1 MTCLSTLLT
10 KQKLKKVEDNFFP
23 FLLWYIVVST
33 ILAYFRFPF
42 FPHSSCI
49 MEGKNSCMSCEF
61 YCSASFKTTL
71 SVLKLQ
77 IGEVFLVS
85 CPSMFKFVF
94 GAFFLYQEAALLI
107 RNPSFP
113 RVASHNEDSVI
124 SDIQRLSPLHFSPRT
139 AEDKLRLFEA
149 MHKRGSIVD
158 SVESNLEQVWPIM
171 H

>member
-1 MTCLSTLLT
+1 
-10 KQKLKKVEDNFFP
+10 
-23 FLLWYIVVST
+23 
-33 ILAYFRFPF
+33 
-42 FPHSSCI
+42 
-49 MEGKNSCMSCEF
+49 MSF
-61 YCSASFKTTL
+61 D
-71 SVLKLQ
+71 
-77 IGEVFLVS
+77 
-85 CPSMFKFVF
+85 VF
-94 GAFFLYQEAALLI
+94 GSFFLNQEAALLI